1 MNANH
6 FYVIAAL
13 RPQMNKAG
21 GRTRS
26 FRLAPSE
33 TTPLL
38 TNGESHQHIRHF
50 WGDGDDNLWRAKPKR
65 WLHMSWL
72 TLASNYVNV
81 LLVFVP
87 AGIVVGAL
95 KMNPLLVFVLNFLA
109 IIPLASL
116 LSFATEELSAEMG
129 QTIGG
134 LMNASFGNAVELI
147 VCDGLELFVHSF
159 LFLIE

>member
-1 MNANH
+1 MTAS
-6 FYVIAAL
+6 L

-26 FRLAPSE
+26 FRQNQTE

-38 TNGESHQHIRHF
+38 TNGESQQHTRHF
-50 WGDGDDNLWRAKPKR
+50 WGDGDDNIWSSKPKR
-65 WLHMSWL
+65 WLHMAWL
-72 TLASNYVNV
+72 TISSNYVNV

-95 KMNPLLVFVLNFLA
+95 NMNPLLVFILNFLA

-116 LSFATEELSAEMG
+116 LSFANEEL
-129 QTIGG
+129 
-134 LMNASFGNAVELI
+134 L
-147 VCDGLELFVHSF
+147 
-159 LFLIE
+159 